1 VRGACGA
8 GRERA
13 QPTPRERTNL
23 WHHGAVSFFLVFLAV
38 AVAGAAAAA
47 AGGKLPPR
55 LQRRID
61 TPDRPEGSGPGE
73 EGSGAG
79 WSRGEVA
86 PLGGLSEH
94 EARLPA
100 VLLPDHPR
108 AEDIDSIRFSVA
120 LRGYRMDQ
128 VDQVLDA
135 LRTELAAKEALIR
148 ELARTG
154 TGPAGHRE
162 GAPEEPQQ

>member
-1 VRGACGA
+1 M
-8 GRERA
+8 
-13 QPTPRERTNL
+13 
-23 WHHGAVSFFLVFLAV
+23 SFFLVFLAI

-47 AGGKLPPR
+47 AGGKLPAR

-61 TPDRPEGSGPGE
+61 APQRPASDGPDED
-73 EGSGAG
+73 GAG
-79 WSRGEVA
+79 WRRGEVA
-86 PLGGLSEH
+86 ALGGLSEH

-128 VDQVLDA
+128 VDEVLDA
-135 LRTELAAKEALIR
+135 LRAELAAKEALIR

-154 TGPAGHRE
+154 PAGGR
-162 GAPEEPQQ
+162 GTASEEPQQ

>member
-1 VRGACGA
+1 VAA
-8 GRERA
+8 E
-13 QPTPRERTNL
+13 PTPRECPNL
-23 WHHGAVSFFLVFLAV
+23 WHDGAVSFFLVFLAI

-47 AGGKLPPR
+47 AGGKLPAR

-61 TPDRPEGSGPGE
+61 APGRPEGPGSE
-73 EGSGAG
+73 NDVLGAG
-79 WSRGEVA
+79 WNRGEVA

-94 EARLPA
+94 DARLPA

-128 VDQVLDA
+128 VDEVLDA
-135 LRTELAAKEALIR
+135 LRAELAAKEALIR

-154 TGPAGHRE
+154 AGPARHHDR
-162 GAPEEPQQ
+162 APEEPQQ